1 MTSPSFRRR
10 FISRSTT
17 PRCTARAAPGRTPS
31 AGGTRHPATSSEWA
45 DRWADTMKR
54 PLRSD
59 PLPPFCPRVYRP
71 RPLRPPRPR
80 TRSATWRTWT
90 GCSGW
95 RRRTSTST
103 VVSYFRWR
111 SPASSWCTGSSTG
124 TWATTSSTTSST
136 WTRNEQSRR
145 SWPFPGIELCPEF
158 RKLPEPIDFRSFV
171 CFSLKAK
178 VLEFKKKNLG
188 GWTFLFLRENLS
200 VNFRTGPRTRDLHF
214 QNFCKAWT
222 NFSKQASRPQNQR
235 MTPSLFFIRYER
247 EAEEEFPWNQSKT
260 WIKQNWWRADWLM
273 TSQSV
278 ASWLHGRLTVAQIF
292 FKCCNFDTESLFS
305 NARNPSDDITL
316 INYEWNSTEGTLL
329 VPW

>member
-1 MTSPSFRRR
+1 MNF
-10 FISRSTT
+10 
-17 PRCTARAAPGRTPS
+17 
-31 AGGTRHPATSSEWA
+31 
-45 DRWADTMKR
+45 
-54 PLRSD
+54 
-59 PLPPFCPRVYRP
+59 
-71 RPLRPPRPR
+71 
-80 TRSATWRTWT
+80 
-90 GCSGW
+90 
-95 RRRTSTST
+95 
-103 VVSYFRWR
+103 
-111 SPASSWCTGSSTG
+111 
-124 TWATTSSTTSST
+124 
-136 WTRNEQSRR
+136 
-145 SWPFPGIELCPEF
+145 
-158 RKLPEPIDFRSFV
+158 
-171 CFSLKAK
+171 
-178 VLEFKKKNLG
+178 
-188 GWTFLFLRENLS
+188 FLFLRENLS

-316 INYEWNSTEGTLL
+316 INYEWNSTEGTLV